1 MDRMSTVPEDGAV
14 PTGSSRVN
22 DYDLIAEGY
31 TTENETSLANAYY
44 DRPAILALAGDV
56 AGRRIL
62 DAGCGS
68 GPLSAVLRDQG
79 AVVTGIDISA
89 GMLELARRRL
99 GDNVRLQQADLK
111 SPLPFADN
119 AFDDVIA
126 ALVLH
131 YLEDWT
137 APLAELRRVL
147 TPGGRLIVSVN
158 HPSQVWFGRPGFGR
172 PVYTVHREPGG
183 KADYF
188 ATYSWTVPWT
198 MGDRTAQMRFWHRPL
213 HAMTDAFT
221 GAGFRISVVSEPQP
235 GPPLASCFLTS
246 SRSSRLTRTSCS
258 SSCTPNSRRGDAF
271 GGLLLRS
278 QVSHFGYYICNA
290 FSRAGKRT
298 LMFPAEIVPDLRK
311 HLERYAEPGRGG
323 LSSSARKAARSAAA
337 ISMSSGP
344 PRAPSPESR
353 TRIFTTCATR
363 AARLPRP
370 PARLRK
376 N

>member
-1 MDRMSTVPEDGAV
+1 MGRMPAQPENGAQAAD
-14 PTGSSRVN
+14 PARVN

-68 GPLSAVLRDQG
+68 GPLSAALRHQG
-79 AVVTGIDISA
+79 AMVTGIDISA

-99 GDNVRLQQADLK
+99 GDDARLQRADLK

-137 APLAELRRVL
+137 APLAEFRRVL

-158 HPSQVWFGRPGFGR
+158 HPFQVWFGRPGFGQ
-172 PVYTVHREPGG
+172 PVYTVHRQPGG

-213 HAMTDAFT
+213 HAMTAAFT
-221 GAGFRISVVSEPQP
+221 GAGFRISVLSEPQP
-235 GPPLASCFLTS
+235 VPAARELFP
-246 SRSSRLTRTSCS
+246 
-258 SSCTPNSRRGDAF
+258 D
-271 GGLLLRS
+271 
-278 QVSHFGYYICNA
+278 Q
-290 FSRAGKRT
+290 
-298 LMFPAEIVPDLRK
+298 FPAL
-311 HLERYAEPGRGG
+311 
-323 LSSSARKAARSAAA
+323 
-337 ISMSSGP
+337 
-344 PRAPSPESR
+344 
-353 TRIFTTCATR
+353 TTNPNFLFFLLHAD
-363 AARLPRP
+363 
-370 PARLRK
+370 
-376 N
+376 